1 MLDRQLASTQTLQ
14 LAGLH
19 TLDIF
24 YTPLEGRF
32 DRLTRLARVALGVP
46 AAGITLFGE
55 DRVWFKSVNGWDIQ
69 ELPPERSFC
78 RLLIGRDEPL
88 VVDDTRLDADLRH
101 HPLVA
106 EAPRFRFYAGYPLLD
121 RQGRTAGSLC
131 AFDTRPRTLGPTG
144 LQILRDLGE
153 LAQREILANE
163 IRDAQAELV
172 AKLDIARRQ
181 AMIDVLTRIW
191 NRRAGLQ
198 FLDDAV
204 ERTGRDGRPLS
215 IALLD
220 CDSFKTVNDQHG
232 HPVGDKILRK
242 VAATI
247 VGNLREGDIVCRLG
261 GDEFMI
267 VMAGADHEAATVVA
281 RRVQTRVGEF
291 PLKTG
296 SGPVPIAVSFGIA
309 TLDAGDQHAA
319 ATLIERA
326 DQALLAAKAGNTK
339 DGRRMNHAAA

>member
-1 MLDRQLASTQTLQ
+1 MLDRQMASTQTLQ

-24 YTPLEGRF
+24 YTPLEARF
-32 DRLTRLARVALGVP
+32 DRLTRLARVGLGTPV
-46 AAGITLFGE
+46 AGITLFGE

-78 RLLIGRDEPL
+78 RLVVGADDPL
-88 VVDDTRLDADLRH
+88 VIEDTRLDPQLRQ
-101 HPLVA
+101 HPLVE
-106 EAPRFRFYAGYPLLD
+106 EAPRFRFYAGYPLRD
-121 RQGRTAGSLC
+121 KENRTVGSLC
-131 AFDTRPRTLGPTG
+131 VFDTRPRTLGPTG

-163 IRDAQAELV
+163 IRDAQAQLV

-198 FLDDAV
+198 FLDDALA
-204 ERTGRDGRPLS
+204 RAGRDGRPLS
-215 IALLD
+215 IAVLD
-220 CDSFKTVNDQHG
+220 CDRFKAINDSHG
-232 HPVGDKILRK
+232 HPVGDRILRK

-247 VGNLREGDIVCRLG
+247 VGSLREGDIVCRLG

-267 VMAGADHEAATVVA
+267 LMAGTEPEAALQAT
-281 RRVQTRVGEF
+281 RRVQDRIAEF
-291 PLKTG
+291 PLKTA
-296 SGPVPIAVSFGIA
+296 SGPVPVAVSFGIA
-309 TLDAGDQHAA
+309 TTVPGEDNS
-319 ATLIERA
+319 ATRLIERA
-326 DQALLAAKAGNTK
+326 DQALLAAKGELRQ
-339 DGRRMNHAAA
+339 DMHGDSHAA

>member
-1 MLDRQLASTQTLQ
+1 MLDRQMASTQTLQ

-24 YTPLEGRF
+24 YTPLEARF
-32 DRLTRLARVALGVP
+32 DRLTRLARVAFGVP
-46 AAGITLFGE
+46 VAGITVFGE

-69 ELPPERSFC
+69 ELAPERSFC

-88 VVDDTRLDADLRH
+88 VVEDTRLDEQLRQ
-101 HPLVA
+101 HPLVD

-121 RQGRTAGSLC
+121 RQGRTVGSFC
-131 AFDTRPRTLGPTG
+131 VFDTRPRTLGPTG

-153 LAQREILANE
+153 LAQREILTNE
-163 IRDAQAELV
+163 MRDAQAELV
-172 AKLDIARRQ
+172 AKLDLARRQ

-198 FLDDAV
+198 FLDAALA
-204 ERTGRDGRPLS
+204 RAGQGGHPLS

-220 CDSFKTVNDQHG
+220 CDNFKTVNDQHG

-242 VAATI
+242 VAGTI
-247 VGNLREGDIVCRLG
+247 VGNLRDGDIVCRLG

-267 VMAGADHEAATVVA
+267 LMAGADREAANVVA
-281 RRVQTRVGEF
+281 RRVQARVSEF

-296 SGPVPIAVSFGIA
+296 SGPVPVTVSVGVA
-309 TLDAGDQHAA
+309 TLEAGEQSTADA
-319 ATLIERA
+319 LIERA
-326 DQALLAAKAGNTK
+326 DQALLAAKGSSAR
-339 DGRRMNHAAA
+339 DGKRASHAAA